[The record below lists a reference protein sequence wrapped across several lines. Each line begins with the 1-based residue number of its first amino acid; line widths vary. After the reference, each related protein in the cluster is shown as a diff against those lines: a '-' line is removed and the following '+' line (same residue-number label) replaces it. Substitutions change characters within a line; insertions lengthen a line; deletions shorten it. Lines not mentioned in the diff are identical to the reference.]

1 MTVYENAKNTPNLT
15 NAHMQPVTSGHV
27 LVRLE
32 YVTSPEHLAEAKA
45 GVTKPHALEL
55 LITPQQAKKL
65 SEGFAQAANQ
75 IVAGL
80 HGDHPAKQ

>member
-1 MTVYENAKNTPNLT
+1 MSVYENAENTPNLT

-32 YVTSPEHLAEAKA
+32 YVISPEHLAQAKA

-55 LITPQQAKKL
+55 LITPQQAQKL
-65 SEGFAQAANQ
+65 AEGFAQAANQ
-75 IVAGL
+75 ILTRL
-80 HGDHPAKQ
+80 HGDHPSKQ